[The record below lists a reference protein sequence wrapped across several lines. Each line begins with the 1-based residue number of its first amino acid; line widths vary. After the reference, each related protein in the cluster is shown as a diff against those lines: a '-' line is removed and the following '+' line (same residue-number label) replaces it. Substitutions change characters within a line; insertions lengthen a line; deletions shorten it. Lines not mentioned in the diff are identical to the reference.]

1 MYPKSANVLKMYTS
15 FVISI
20 AIVLLFTLVMLCKSM
35 IIKNVATET
44 LQTVLNIFSIQFH
57 FPIMIYSLFY

>member
-1 MYPKSANVLKMYTS
+1 MYTS

-35 IIKNVATET
+35 IIENVATET

-57 FPIMIYSLFY
+57 FRIMIYSLFY